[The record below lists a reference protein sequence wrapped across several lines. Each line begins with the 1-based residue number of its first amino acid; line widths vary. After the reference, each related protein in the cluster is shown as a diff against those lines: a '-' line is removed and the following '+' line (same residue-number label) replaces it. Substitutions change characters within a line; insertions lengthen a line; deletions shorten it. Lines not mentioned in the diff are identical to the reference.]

1 MKHFEYENVEFYMGE
16 NAKDNWDLLDKSV
29 EINNNYIWFH
39 LNSFSSPYVIMY
51 STIEELKMK
60 YTESKIQEFLNY
72 GAKLCKENSKYNF
85 LNDAKILYLPLK
97 KLKKGNKLGEVIT
110 SGKRTTIKV

>member
-51 STIEELKMK
+51 STIEELKIK

-72 GAKLCKENSKYNF
+72 GAKLCKENSKYNRTYYIRHNISSHYICSF
-85 LNDAKILYLPLK
+85 YAIL
-97 KLKKGNKLGEVIT
+97 
-110 SGKRTTIKV
+110 